1 FYPILTRSD
10 SFQHKLCMKTSNYW
24 TLPCKENQKQ
34 IPLPGNLKGTFNGQS
49 PQSCVWKQERF

>member
-1 FYPILTRSD
+1 M
-10 SFQHKLCMKTSNYW
+10 FQEMYHKTSNYW

-34 IPLPGNLKGTFNGQS
+34 IPLPGNFKGTFNGQS